1 MNKIE
6 NLTIKGFKSI
16 QQAELNLTNLN
27 VLIGANGAG
36 KSNLITFFQML
47 NYLESGYLQGYVAD
61 NGYADSFLFL
71 GSKKT
76 PFIDAEIKFS
86 TDKGSNYYHLRLSHT
101 AGGKLIFLN
110 EEVSFCQRD
119 REMDTAPR
127 SNLGVGHQ
135 ETALNENHTSKIIQQ
150 TTNVIKNIIKY
161 WRVFQFH
168 DTSKT
173 ASIKQPCYIHDDNY
187 LRSDA
192 GNLAAFL
199 YRLKKEKNKYY
210 QRIISTI
217 RLIAP
222 FFHDFILE
230 PKGNYIYLNWQGKNQ
245 LEYVFGSHQLSDGT
259 LRMMA
264 LITLLLQPKLP
275 NTIIIDEPEL
285 GLHPYAI
292 EVLVSLLLSA
302 AEKTQILLSTQ
313 SESIISLLEPEHVIV
328 VDKDKNGASTFKRLN
343 TDELNEWLNDY
354 TLGELWNKNLF
365 GGKPQ

>member
-6 NLTIKGFKSI
+6 HLTIKGFKSI
-16 QQAELNLTNLN
+16 QNVELALTNLN

-47 NYLESGYLQGYVAD
+47 NYLESGNLQGYVAD

-71 GSKKT
+71 GAKKT

-86 TDKGSNYYHLRLSHT
+86 TNKGTNYYHLKLSHA

-110 EEVSFCQRD
+110 EEVSFCQKDRD
-119 REMDTAPR
+119 GKTAPR

-135 ETALNENHTSKIIQQ
+135 ETALNENHESKIQQ
-150 TTNVIKNIIKY
+150 TTTVIRNIIKH

-173 ASIKQPCYIHDDNY
+173 ASIKQPCYTQDDSY

-199 YRLKKEKNKYY
+199 YRLKNERNNYY

-230 PKGNYIYLNWQGKNQ
+230 PRGNYITLNWQGKNQ

-275 NTIIIDEPEL
+275 NIIIIDEPEL

-292 EVLVSLLLSA
+292 EILVSLLLSA
-302 AEKTQILLSTQ
+302 AEKTQILVSTQ

-328 VDKDKNGASTFKRLN
+328 VDKDNNGASTFKRLN
-343 TDELNEWLNDY
+343 TEELQEWLDDY